1 MAGAGHSGC
10 WTLDVEAVPKD
21 GVMCVMRMARFLSPL
36 SDRSSRPEYLRRT
49 KYNGRCPLEK
59 TSCEKRELTWN
70 A

>member
-1 MAGAGHSGC
+1 TAGAGHNGC
-10 WTLDVEAVPKD
+10 WALDVEAVPKD

-36 SDRSSRPEYLRRT
+36 SHRSSRFEYLRRA

-59 TSCEKRELTWN
+59 TSCGKRELTLN